1 MRPAGPLRHTT
12 SALGCAL
19 EEDASELVTAAKV
32 SQGSPARHLALAQN
46 GGGSSGSVGW
56 AGGAVT
62 ARARNNTVHDT
73 GQGGITCDPC
83 TDSTIESNTMTHVA
97 TNGIEITGTRITVH
111 ANTISDTVVAQHGGD
126 ADGMRFYGS
135 GHRITDN
142 TISDISADGHH
153 SPLARLL
160 PRRLRTHRIVPGLR
174 QPFSARPGHF
184 AATG

>member
-1 MRPAGPLRHTT
+1 
-12 SALGCAL
+12 
-19 EEDASELVTAAKV
+19 
-32 SQGSPARHLALAQN
+32 
-46 GGGSSGSVGW
+46 
-56 AGGAVT
+56 
-62 ARARNNTVHDT
+62 
-73 GQGGITCDPC
+73 
-83 TDSTIESNTMTHVA
+83 MTHVA
-97 TNGIEITGTRITVH
+97 TNCIEITGTRITVH